1 MKSGA
6 SQKLGRYLLSFICV
20 VAYLFL
26 FTAMIA
32 NTLNVDLHDFLLG

>member
-6 SQKLGRYLLSFICV
+6 SQKLGRYLLSFICI

-26 FTAMIA
+26 SAAMIA
-32 NTLNVDLHDFLLG
+32 NTLNLNVHDFLFG